1 MNKVLMGVVVVLAI
15 AVGGFFILNP
25 YSYNEKQATM
35 VADYKDAQYVIEG
48 QHIKLEDGVAETVAA
63 PGSASKVVTRYF
75 GNEVVTDL
83 NDDRRED
90 IVFLLT
96 QETGGSGIFYYV
108 VAALN
113 TADGYVGSQAVFLG
127 DRIAPQTTHMDEGI
141 TSKGT
146 NRQNIIVVNY
156 AVRLPGE
163 PFTVRPTL
171 GKSIWLKLDP
181 ATMRFGEV
189 AQNFEG
195 ESR

>member
-189 AQNFEG
+189 VRNFEG